1 MKALIRFKGRGK
13 GAFVVVSSGTVIGN
27 ATASFMTKT
36 ISGILVGRVPLALIE
51 RTRLCNVT
59 SPIVS
64 ASSARVEPA
73 TLSLAGEQATDQDQ
87 YGLVAIVKKER
98 KEAFVDINIF
108 TLKKKRKK
116 RR

>member
-64 ASSARVEPA
+64 ASSARDRTRNLELGRRTSYRPRPVWA
-73 TLSLAGEQATDQDQ
+73 CCNRK
-87 YGLVAIVKKER
+87 KKE